1 VLVCDWVV
9 VDCAD
14 DVSVA
19 EEVEEAAVAAVVA
32 VVAVVVVPLD
42 VVLVLAAT
50 ACVVVA
56 LCPSRHASAPPIES
70 MVATL
75 NAVAA
80 LRAPAARGRRR
91 RVTDA
96 VGSSMTVNL
105 RMVGE

>member
-32 VVAVVVVPLD
+32 VVAVVVPLD